1 MIFMEENKVIATLEE
16 EVKRLSGCLF
26 EINSFFERQVLHDID
41 LEDDGFLQAYK
52 KANMIL
58 RHMFKTHDVR
68 WFEIEEISSIEN
80 EEQ

>member
-1 MIFMEENKVIATLEE
+1 MEENKVIATLEE

-26 EINSFFERQVLHDID
+26 EINSFFERQVFHDIYP
-41 LEDDGFLQAYK
+41 EKDGYSIAYK
-52 KANMIL
+52 NANMIL

-68 WFEIEEISSIEN
+68 WFEIEEISSIED

>member
-1 MIFMEENKVIATLEE
+1 MKENKVIATLKE
-16 EVKRLSGCLF
+16 EVKRLSGCLY

-41 LEDDGFLQAYK
+41 SENDGNSIAYK

-58 RHMFKTHDVR
+58 RHMFKTYDVR
-68 WFEIEEISSIEN
+68 WFEIKEINSIEN

>member
-1 MIFMEENKVIATLEE
+1 MEENKVIATLEE

-68 WFEIEEISSIEN
+68 WFEIKEINSIEN
-80 EEQ
+80 EEK

>member
-1 MIFMEENKVIATLEE
+1 MEENQVIVILKE
-16 EVKRLSGCLF
+16 EVKRLSGCLY

-41 LEDDGFLQAYK
+41 LEEDEFLQAYK
-52 KANMIL
+52 KTNMIL

>member
-1 MIFMEENKVIATLEE
+1 MEENKVIATLEE

-41 LEDDGFLQAYK
+41 LEDNGFFQAYK

-58 RHMFKTHDVR
+58 RHMFKTYDVR
-68 WFEIEEISSIEN
+68 WFEIEEISSKEN